1 MITKICTS
9 DMTHEAWLA
18 KRRESIGGSDAGAIL
33 GLNKYTSPYAL
44 WAEKTGKIIPEDIS
58 DKEAVR
64 LGHDL
69 EDYVAK
75 RFAEATG
82 KKVRRENH
90 FIFNDLY
97 PFAHA
102 LPDRMIV
109 GESAGLECKTTSSW
123 EIVQQC
129 RAGKYPD
136 TWYAQVMHYM
146 MVTGAE
152 RWYLAVLCFGHGFY
166 YFTIERDEDE
176 IRALADAERDFWQH
190 VQDRQPVAV
199 DGSEATAEA
208 IHTIWADSSDGTSVD
223 LSGVSSALQE
233 YSYWKDRADE
243 AKQRQNEAAAQI
255 QSYMMDAERGT
266 CEGYRVSWKT
276 QERATFDRKR
286 YEAVNGTIPPEYF
299 KKSSSRP
306 FKVTTV

>member
-18 KRRESIGGSDAGAIL
+18 KRRESIGGSDAGALL
-33 GLNKYTSPYAL
+33 GLNKYKSPYAL
-44 WAEKTGKIIPEDIS
+44 WAEKTGKVVPEDIS

-123 EIVQQC
+123 EIIAQC
-129 RAGKYPD
+129 REGKYPD
-136 TWYAQVMHYM
+136 QWYAQVMHYM
-146 MVTGAE
+146 MVTGAKK
-152 RWYLAVLCFGHGFY
+152 WYLAVLCFGHGFY
-166 YFTIERDEDE
+166 WFEIERSDNE
-176 IRALADAERDFWQH
+176 IKALAEAESLFWRH
-190 VQDRQPVAV
+190 V
-199 DGSEATAEA
+199 
-208 IHTIWADSSDGTSVD
+208 
-223 LSGVSSALQE
+223 
-233 YSYWKDRADE
+233 
-243 AKQRQNEAAAQI
+243 
-255 QSYMMDAERGT
+255 
-266 CEGYRVSWKT
+266 
-276 QERATFDRKR
+276 
-286 YEAVNGTIPPEYF
+286 VND
-299 KKSSSRP
+299 
-306 FKVTTV
+306 